1 MKLKKEILAIMA
13 RDTLKAAINY
23 LEIEDV
29 DRRSVED
36 MKVKLSMSRRA
47 DSKFLLEY
55 TNERQVKEV
64 CEKVGISSKGRR
76 NALIVELLSLDTKTT
91 KAPNSF
97 IAIDFETA
105 NHYRNSACA
114 VGIVKVKNKKIVKKA
129 AYLIRPPTNFFS
141 FTHIHGI
148 TWSKVKKKPTF
159 DRLWAELNPLLKGV
173 PTFVAHN
180 AAFDRSVLN
189 ACCDCYG
196 ISPPEKPFICTVNIS
211 KENWRLKNYKL
222 PSVCQRLGIDLDHHD
237 PLSDAMAC
245 AQILLSV

>member
-47 DSKFLLEY
+47 DSKFLLKY
-55 TNERQVKEV
+55 TNEKKVKEV

-91 KAPNSF
+91 KTPNSF

-159 DRLWAELNPLLKGV
+159 DRLWPN
-173 PTFVAHN
+173 
-180 AAFDRSVLN
+180 
-189 ACCDCYG
+189 
-196 ISPPEKPFICTVNIS
+196 
-211 KENWRLKNYKL
+211 
-222 PSVCQRLGIDLDHHD
+222 
-237 PLSDAMAC
+237 
-245 AQILLSV
+245 